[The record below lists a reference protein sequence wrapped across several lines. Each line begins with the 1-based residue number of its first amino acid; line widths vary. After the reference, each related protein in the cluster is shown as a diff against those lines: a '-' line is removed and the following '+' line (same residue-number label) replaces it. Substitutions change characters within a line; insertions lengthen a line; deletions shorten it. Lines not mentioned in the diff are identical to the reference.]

1 MERLIQV
8 IDKLFDEHLKVV
20 LAAQQT
26 NSILAQLAVIL
37 SDALQQGNKIL
48 VFGNGGSAADA
59 QHLAAELVG
68 RFKLERKGLPA
79 IALTTDTSILTAL
92 ANDYGFE
99 QVFARQVGAL
109 AQKGDVLLGITTS
122 GNSSNVI
129 EAFEEGRRM
138 GAVLVAFTGGTGGRL
153 AHQRDV
159 FLLRAPS
166 FSTPR
171 IQEIHGLWIHILC
184 ELLEKRLFEE

>member
-1 MERLIQV
+1 MKELMQA
-8 IDKLFDEHLKVV
+8 IDRLFDEHLKVV
-20 LAAQQT
+20 CETQQST
-26 NSILAQLAVIL
+26 AILAQLAMIL
-37 SDALQQGNKIL
+37 IDALRQGNKIL

-68 RFKLERKGLPA
+68 RFRMERKGLPA

-99 QVFARQVGAL
+99 RVFARQVEAL

-122 GNSSNVI
+122 GNSSNVL
-129 EAFEEGRRM
+129 EAFEQGRRM
-138 GAVLVAFTGGTGGRL
+138 GGVLVAMTGRTGGRL
-153 AHQRDV
+153 ADQSDV
-159 FLLRAPS
+159 LLLRAPS
-166 FSTPR
+166 SNTPR

-184 ELLEKRLFEE
+184 ELLEKRLFEK

>member
-1 MERLIQV
+1 MQA
-8 IDKLFDEHLKVV
+8 IDRLFDEHLKVV
-20 LAAQQT
+20 CETQKSTA
-26 NSILAQLAVIL
+26 ILAQLAMIL
-37 SDALQQGNKIL
+37 SDALRQGNKIL

-68 RFKLERKGLPA
+68 RFQLERKGLPA
-79 IALTTDTSILTAL
+79 IALTTDSSILTAL

-99 QVFARQVGAL
+99 RVFARQVEAL

-122 GNSSNVI
+122 GNSPNVL
-129 EAFEEGRRM
+129 EAFEQGRRM
-138 GAVLVAFTGGTGGRL
+138 GAVLAAMTGKTGGRL
-153 AHQRDV
+153 AHQSDV
-159 FLLRAPS
+159 LLLRAPS
-166 FSTPR
+166 SNTPR

>member
-1 MERLIQV
+1 MKKLIQT
-8 IDKLFDEHLKVV
+8 IDKLFDEHLKAV
-20 LAAQQT
+20 LEAQQFT
-26 NSILAQLAVIL
+26 AILAQLVVML

-68 RFKLERKGLPA
+68 RFKLERRGLPA

-99 QVFARQVGAL
+99 RVFARQVEAL

-129 EAFEEGRRM
+129 EAFEQGRRM
-138 GAVLVAFTGGTGGRL
+138 GTVLIAFTGETGGRL
-153 AHQRDV
+153 TYQRDV
-159 FLLRAPS
+159 LLLRAS
-166 FSTPR
+166 SSNTPR

-184 ELLEKRLFEE
+184 ELLEKTLFEK